1 MEIAI
6 WTFIVFILV
15 ALFKTL
21 KYEESNAI
29 YNEKELLKRYFEI
42 KKISPDCRVFEFKAW
57 EISAKKI
64 LEQNEKQ
71 KVGNII
77 KFKVFDNSKRL
88 S

>member
-15 ALFKTL
+15 SLFKTL
-21 KYEESNAI
+21 KYEKNKAI
-29 YNEKELLKRYFEI
+29 YNEEELIKRYFEI
-42 KKISPDCRVFEFKAW
+42 KKISPDCRVLEFKAW

-64 LEQNEKQ
+64 LEQNEER

-77 KFKVFDNSKRL
+77 KLKVFDNTKRL
-88 S
+88 F